1 MLSEEQIEKKK
12 KRIELVV
19 DTFLS
24 FNNLSIEELSKELN
38 IPKSTI
44 QRDLNDLEYIKMVY
58 SGNYLE
64 ILKQISDKL
73 KQNKKE
79 ELSKGGINSTN
90 INEPIRNNDGKFIGN
105 KKR

>member
-19 DTFLS
+19 DAFLS
-24 FNNLSIEELSKELN
+24 SNDLSIDELSKKLN

-58 SGNYLE
+58 SGNSLQ

-79 ELSKGGINSTN
+79 GLSKGGVNSTN
-90 INEPIRNNDGKFIGN
+90 LNQPIRNNDGKFIGN